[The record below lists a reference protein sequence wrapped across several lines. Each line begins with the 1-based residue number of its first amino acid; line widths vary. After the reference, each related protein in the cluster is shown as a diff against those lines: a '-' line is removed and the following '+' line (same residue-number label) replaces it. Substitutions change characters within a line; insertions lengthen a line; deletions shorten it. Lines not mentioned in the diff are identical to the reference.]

1 MTRYA
6 LSFFIFLVIVL
17 FETSFLTSL
26 PSPLSLTPLV
36 FGLSVYLIQHQ
47 GLLDGLYWI
56 GGYGLFLQLFH
67 LSPTPFPLFLFPIA
81 GVVSYLSARHL
92 FSNRSLYGVMACGL
106 VGFFSL
112 FFLELIFLFF
122 HFNASDSPV
131 FWTEVFRE
139 DGLRLF
145 MLLSVIILLFL
156 IAKPIRSFL
165 SYRTL

>member
-1 MTRYA
+1 MTRSVF
-6 LSFFIFLVIVL
+6 SFFVFLVLVL

-26 PSPLSLTPLV
+26 PSPLSLTPFV

-56 GGYGLFLQLFH
+56 GGYGLFLQLLH
-67 LSPTPFPLFLFPIA
+67 LSPTPFPLLLFPIA

-106 VGFFSL
+106 VGSLSL

-122 HFNASDSPV
+122 HLNASDSPV
-131 FWTEVFRE
+131 LWTEVFRE
-139 DGLRLF
+139 DGMRLF
-145 MLLSVIILLFL
+145 MLLSVIILFFL
-156 IAKPIRSFL
+156 IAKPIRSIL
-165 SYRTL
+165 TYRNL